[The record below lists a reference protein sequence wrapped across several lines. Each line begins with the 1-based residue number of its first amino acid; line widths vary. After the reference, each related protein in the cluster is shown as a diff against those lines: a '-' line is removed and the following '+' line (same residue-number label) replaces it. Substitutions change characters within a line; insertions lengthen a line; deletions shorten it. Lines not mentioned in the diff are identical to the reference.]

1 MSRAASKAGLD
12 PGKVAAPYDAAEF
25 LRTPE
30 EIVAYLEA
38 IFEDYGD
45 DARVVAKAL
54 GDVAR
59 AQGMQKI
66 ARETGLNRE
75 GLYQAFSGKGN
86 PSFDTVLKVM
96 RAVGVELRPKAVLRT
111 SSPAKSR
118 GLKKKS
124 TDRGTQLSGR
134 KSDTNEFIAKGS
146 RSAQQSRKRA

>member
-1 MSRAASKAGLD
+1 MSKAASKAGID

-30 EIVAYLEA
+30 EIATYLEA

-66 ARETGLNRE
+66 ARKTGLNRE
-75 GLYQAFSGKGN
+75 GLYQALSGKSN

-96 RAVGVELRPKAVLRT
+96 RAVGIELRPKATLHE
-111 SSPAKSR
+111 PAPKKVKS
-118 GLKKKS
+118 LKKKP
-124 TDRGTQLSGR
+124 TGRGAHLAGR
-134 KSDTNEFIAKGS
+134 KSDAGKFVATGN
-146 RSAQQSRKRA
+146 RSAQQGRKRA